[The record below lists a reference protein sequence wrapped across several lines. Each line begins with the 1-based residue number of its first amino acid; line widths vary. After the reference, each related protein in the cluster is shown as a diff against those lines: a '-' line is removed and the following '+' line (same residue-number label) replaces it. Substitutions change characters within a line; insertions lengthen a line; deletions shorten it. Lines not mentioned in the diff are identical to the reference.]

1 MDETRYIDET
11 RSGHR
16 NANRNPQSSNFT
28 PLFKWAIKWAI
39 WKETCDDHTGFQF
52 AFRWPFRVSSIYRVY
67 LLENGLF
74 LNFKYRFCKTL
85 THASWFSYQTQCIA
99 KKKSRVISR
108 FLDSHRVLKKRTT
121 KNKIDYEIWKS
132 AVQKAKRF
140 CVMLYDRENAIATPP
155 KSTKSSRETQ
165 IPRYKFK
172 SNQNFI
178 LSLYREIPRI

>member
-1 MDETRYIDET
+1 MQIEILNDQTSRLF
-11 RSGHR
+11 
-16 NANRNPQSSNFT
+16 SNKPSNEPFEKRPVMT
-28 PLFKWAIKWAI
+28 IQDFNSHS
-39 WKETCDDHTGFQF
+39 DDHFESHLYIESHLPG
-52 AFRWPFRVSSIYRVY
+52 
-67 LLENGLF
+67 NGLF

-172 SNQNFI
+172 SNQNLI